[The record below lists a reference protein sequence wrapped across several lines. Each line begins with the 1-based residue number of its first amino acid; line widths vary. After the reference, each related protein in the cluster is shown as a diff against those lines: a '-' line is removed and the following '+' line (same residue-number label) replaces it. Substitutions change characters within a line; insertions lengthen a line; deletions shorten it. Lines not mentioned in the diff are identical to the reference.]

1 MVTDATN
8 ALLIDAANTSVT
20 IPSINCSVDAT
31 NTLLAAYTSVTP
43 YSILLSKWNALPIE
57 TPSLSML
64 SSSTTIS
71 LPPITWTGQIFSK
84 RVMHRSLVF
93 LSLCTD
99 GSVGGH
105 ACVDICIRR
114 EVVGDSAIEE
124 ATHVLKA
131 GDIIRVSG
139 VLERGNG
146 QHHPFLHSVV
156 PIHRIFSWSKSG
168 TRGDAYLRYAVPPQ
182 EPRAGL
188 PSFYFTHIA
197 GGADAENRDTA
208 LKNTVTADSAT
219 SSTSARTSR
228 IATAAAR
235 EEMIFEGV
243 SLHLLCRYYV
253 SSNLTQGCRRLGG
266 CGMLHDTGIPLLSQA
281 GAEGDAARRRVVAA
295 WGRWR
300 ARVRRLGHVEH
311 EGDEGGATRVLDR
324 AGHSARA
331 GCFAAWLLEQAHTLG
346 ENSCSILDV
355 AGGRGDVAAA
365 LARAGARIITVDPR
379 LAKPSK
385 ATLRAIKRERES
397 GILVRGS
404 TEHIAAL
411 FNDAF
416 IADPANEKMLKSCQ
430 VVIGFHPDQA
440 TDAILDFALA
450 RGLPVAIVP
459 CCVFARSFPERRRGE
474 DGGAVHSFDH
484 LIAYLKD
491 KFIAAGRPAKISFL
505 EYAGANLVLHE
516 GLDRVVG

>member
-1 MVTDATN
+1 MFTDANEITSS
-8 ALLIDAANTSVT
+8 IDAKTPVTSV
-20 IPSINCSVDAT
+20 IES
-31 NTLLAAYTSVTP
+31 AYTSVTP
-43 YSILLSKWNALPIE
+43 YSLLLSKWNELPTG
-57 TPSLSML
+57 TPTILML
-64 SSSTTIS
+64 TSQTS

-99 GSVGGH
+99 GRVGLH

-131 GDIIRVSG
+131 GDVIRVSG
-139 VLERGNG
+139 VLERKSG
-146 QHHPFLHSVV
+146 QHHPFLHSIV
-156 PIHRIFSWSKSG
+156 PINRVFPWTQSG
-168 TRGDAYLRYAVPPQ
+168 KRNDAYLRYAIPPQ
-182 EPRAGL
+182 EARAGL

-197 GGADAENRDTA
+197 GGADAESTTTT
-208 LKNTVTADSAT
+208 LTVTE
-219 SSTSARTSR
+219 SSNTTTNARTSR

-235 EEMIFEGV
+235 EEMMFEGV

-266 CGMLHDTGIPLLSQA
+266 CGMLHDTGIPLLSQLST
-281 GAEGDAARRRVVAA
+281 EGDAARRRVVAA

-311 EGDEGGATRVLDR
+311 EGDEGGAARVLDR

-331 GCFAAWLLEQAHTLG
+331 GCFASWLLEQAPPLG
-346 ENSCSILDV
+346 RNCHILDV
-355 AGGRGDVAAA
+355 AGGRGDVAAE
-365 LARAGARIITVDPR
+365 LARAGARIVTVDPR

-385 ATLRAIKRERES
+385 ATLRAAKREREN

-411 FNDAF
+411 FNDDF
-416 IADPANEKMLKSCQ
+416 IADPSNEIMLKSCQ

-450 RGLPVAIVP
+450 RGIPIALVP
-459 CCVFARSFPERRRGE
+459 CCVFARSFPERRRE
-474 DGGAVHSFDH
+474 DGGTVHSFEH
-484 LIAYLKD
+484 FVTYLKD
-491 KFIAAGRPAKISFL
+491 KFIKAGRPAKVSFL

-516 GLDRVVG
+516 GLDRIG